1 MFDATFWAFV
11 GLMLFLAL
19 IIYIKVPG
27 KIAAGLDKRA
37 DAIRS
42 ELEEAR
48 RLREEA
54 QALLAEYQRKQREAE
69 REAEDIVSQAQREA
83 KAMAAEAKQKLEAY
97 VVRRQ
102 KQAEDKIT
110 QAETQAVQDVRSR
123 SADVAIAA
131 AELIIADKVSGKLA
145 DTLISSSI
153 KDVAAKLN

>member
-19 IIYIKVPG
+19 IIYIKVPR